1 MVNRNV
7 RLKNLDGDYL
17 YPYTDNIPTASTS
30 VAGKVK
36 LETSPVSGSGN
47 VITSGAVYTALAN
60 KLDKTA
66 TAVKATS
73 DANGN
78 NIASTYALKRVAVTT
93 LATSGTISLADN
105 SINRIAPTGNVTFTL
120 PTVSDNN
127 AFHQILV
134 QMNLASKKT
143 INLGT
148 SNYFAKTAPEFE
160 SGQYNIIYEYNGSH
174 WVVGAIA
181 TGAAE

>member
-1 MVNRNV
+1 MVNRKV

-17 YPYTDNIPTASTS
+17 YPYTDNVPTATAS

-36 LETSPVSGSGN
+36 VDATPVSGSAN
-47 VITSGAVYTALAN
+47 AISSGAVYTSLSN

-66 TAVKATS
+66 TAAKATA

-78 NIASTYALKRVAVTT
+78 TISATYALKKVAVAT
-93 LATSGTISLADN
+93 LAANGTIALADN
-105 SINRIAPTGNVTFTL
+105 SVNRIAPTGAVTFSL
-120 PTVSDNN
+120 PTISDHT

-134 QMNLASKKT
+134 QMNLAAKQT
-143 INLGT
+143 VNLGT
-148 SNYFAKTAPEFE
+148 SNYFFKTAPEFE
-160 SGQYNIIYEYNGSH
+160 TGRYNIIYEHNGSH

-181 TGAAE
+181 TGAA